1 MTPPARRSPKDDP
14 RTASAAGSS
23 GGAARWI
30 NIVTTL
36 ALAAALLIVAFAA
49 APSVVR
55 AALRS
60 REDPGDFAPPVRSRN
75 ITLVPRDHPG
85 SHRVE
90 LDPNDDDQEDTLPVP
105 PPRPRGAGLGHGAP
119 QPPGD
124 DVDEPGGLG
133 LGLKGGVT
141 LRPLPLRDRRTGTV
155 IEQVRA
161 GAEVSILRADGE
173 WLLIVQRS
181 GGELV
186 TGWAKKSELFLR

>member
-1 MTPPARRSPKDDP
+1 MTPPARRAPQDDP
-14 RTASAAGSS
+14 RNATSS
-23 GGAARWI
+23 PSGAARWI

-49 APSVVR
+49 APSLVR

-60 REDPGDFAPPVRSRN
+60 PEDSGEFAPPVRSRN

-85 SHRVE
+85 AHRVE

-105 PPRPRGAGLGHGAP
+105 PLRPPRGAGLGHGAP
-119 QPPGD
+119 HPPGD
-124 DVDEPGGLG
+124 DVEEPGGLG

-141 LRPLPLRDRRTGTV
+141 LRPLPLRDRRTGSV
-155 IEQVRA
+155 IETVRA
-161 GAEVSILRADGE
+161 GAEVSILRDDGE

-181 GGELV
+181 DGDLV
-186 TGWAKKSELFLR
+186 TGWAKKSELLLR